1 MPCDLTRDWEVFESA
16 PARCVQIS
24 FVIVF
29 TSVLTSLKMRRCVLA
44 ATVSGLSQQ
53 RQRKVG
59 FCSLEA
65 TAVLM
70 PSRSPLAIIAA
81 MRPRSRRSNF
91 VAKPAF
97 SWVLATVEES
107 SRTISRRSNSR
118 ELDVST
124 CPALVCSSDRRLP
137 SECEFSASTIR
148 KCSISSRVRFA
159 VAASMT
165 VPSGV
170 SCSSR
175 RLVSVISTAPMRLA
189 SSSTNDN
196 SGAND
201 KAACAA
207 TTPASSASK

>member
-1 MPCDLTRDWEVFESA
+1 MYRFLLSLFSRACSPHSKCAGVYWRLRSA
-16 PARCVQIS
+16 VYHSRGSGRWDFAVWKQPVMCS
-24 FVIVF
+24 CLEF
-29 TSVLTSLKMRRCVLA
+29 LKLIA
-44 ATVSGLSQQ
+44 PGQ
-53 RQRKVG
+53 
-59 FCSLEA
+59 

-148 KCSISSRVRFA
+148 KCSISSLWLRQ
-159 VAASMT
+159 
-165 VPSGV
+165 
-170 SCSSR
+170 
-175 RLVSVISTAPMRLA
+175 
-189 SSSTNDN
+189 
-196 SGAND
+196 
-201 KAACAA
+201 
-207 TTPASSASK
+207 